1 MLRTGE
7 KEGGGGFQEGETD
20 EQRLSGEE
28 KPRECGWRVMSK

>member
-20 EQRLSGEE
+20 EQRLSGEKNPE
-28 KPRECGWRVMSK
+28 SVAGES